1 MLRPLAVLARRRGK
15 PLKALLI
22 RDLRLAL
29 RAGGGFGLG
38 LAFFLLVAVL
48 VPLGVGPEGSTLG
61 RIAPG
66 ILWVGALLACLL
78 SLDRIFALDY
88 EDGSLD
94 LLATSPI
101 PLEGVVAV
109 KALAHWLVTG
119 LPLTLVAPVLGL
131 LMNLPAAGYGWLVLS
146 LALGTPALSVI
157 GAFGA
162 ALVVGVKRGGLLLSL
177 LVLPLYVPTLIY
189 GAEAVKRGATGLE
202 AGGALA
208 LMAAVTAGAVAVL
221 PFAAAAA
228 LRVNL
233 R

>member
-1 MLRPLAVLARRRGK
+1 MI
-15 PLKALLI
+15 ALLI

-48 VPLGVGPEGSTLG
+48 VPLGVGPEPATLAK
-61 RIAPG
+61 IAPG

-78 SLDRIFALDY
+78 SLDRIFALDF

-94 LLATSPI
+94 LLATAPI

-109 KALAHWLVTG
+109 KACAHWLVTG
-119 LPLTLVAPVLGL
+119 LPLTLAAPALGVLL
-131 LMNLPAAGYGWLVLS
+131 NLPGQGYGWLVAS

-162 ALVVGVKRGGLLLSL
+162 ALTVGLKRGGLLLSL
-177 LVLPLYVPTLIY
+177 LVLPLYVPTLIF
-189 GAEAVKRGATGLE
+189 GITAISSALMSPEGFMASFLILSAISLVSI
-202 AGGALA
+202 ALA
-208 LMAAVTAGAVAVL
+208 

-228 LRVNL
+228 LRVHMQ
-233 R
+233 

>member
-1 MLRPLAVLARRRGK
+1 MR
-15 PLKALLI
+15 ALLI
-22 RDLRLAL
+22 RDLRLAM
-29 RAGGGFGLG
+29 RTGGGFGLG
-38 LAFFLLVAVL
+38 LAFFLILAVL
-48 VPLGVGPEGSTLG
+48 VPLGVGAEGGTLG

-78 SLDRIFALDY
+78 SLDRIFALDH

-101 PLEGVVAV
+101 PLEAVVAM

-119 LPLTLVAPVLGL
+119 LPLTLLAPGLGVLLNMAPG
-131 LMNLPAAGYGWLVLS
+131 AYGWLVLS
-146 LALGTPALSVI
+146 LALGTPTLSIV

-162 ALVVGVKRGGLLLSL
+162 ALTVGLKRGGLLLSL
-177 LVLPLYVPTLIY
+177 LVLPLYVPTLIF
-189 GAEAVKRGATGLE
+189 GAEVVRRGAEGM
-202 AGGALA
+202 ALGTPVA
-208 LMAAVTAGAVAVL
+208 LLAAISLGAVALL

>member
-1 MLRPLAVLARRRGK
+1 MI
-15 PLKALLI
+15 ALLI
-22 RDLRLAL
+22 RDMRLAM

-48 VPLGVGPEGSTLG
+48 VPLGVGPNSSVLAL
-61 RIAPG
+61 IAPG

-78 SLDRIFALDY
+78 SLDRLFALDY

-94 LLATSPI
+94 LLVTAPI

-109 KALAHWLVTG
+109 KAAAHWMVTG
-119 LPLTLVAPVLGL
+119 LPLTLVAPVLGVL
-131 LMNLPAAGYGWLVLS
+131 LNLPVDGYVWLVVS
-146 LALGTPALSVI
+146 LAVGTPALSVI

-162 ALVVGVKRGGLLLSL
+162 ALTVGLKRGGLLLSL
-177 LVLPLYVPTLIY
+177 LVLPLYVPTLIF
-189 GAEAVKRGATGLE
+189 GAEVVKRGAEGMATGTP
-202 AGGALA
+202 LA
-208 LMAAVTAGAVAVL
+208 LLAAITAGAAALL

-228 LRVNL
+228 IRINL

>member
-1 MLRPLAVLARRRGK
+1 MIALLLRDMRLAV
-15 PLKALLI
+15 
-22 RDLRLAL
+22 

-48 VPLGVGPEGSTLG
+48 VPLGVGPESATLAK
-61 RIAPG
+61 IAPG

-78 SLDRIFALDY
+78 SLDRIFALDF

-94 LLATSPI
+94 LLATAPI

-119 LPLTLVAPVLGL
+119 LPLTLVAPVLGVL
-131 LMNLPAAGYGWLVLS
+131 LNLPVTGYGWLVIS

-162 ALVVGVKRGGLLLSL
+162 ALTVGLKRGGLLLSL
-177 LVLPLYVPTLIY
+177 LVLPLYVPTLVF
-189 GAEAVKRGATGLE
+189 GAEVVKRGAEGL
-202 AGGALA
+202 ATATPLA
-208 LMAAVTAGAVAVL
+208 LLAAITAGAAALL

-228 LRVNL
+228 IRINL